1 MNKLKK
7 IIILYLL
14 LGILLM
20 SKEYTKKE
28 LIEIV
33 EKNEKFECV
42 PDKKVIKFEGIN
54 FVGNL
59 DENGKPYGEWKL
71 KNNFIKQC
79 FLDNEILGYE
89 KGRYFS
95 KSNEKMYMIISYEN
109 VNSNVNKNEISI
121 QFFMYEKDG
130 IKSYFLTKRNEKYEM
145 GNKILTVTENIPL
158 YNLVV
163 IK

>member
-1 MNKLKK
+1 M
-7 IIILYLL
+7 
-14 LGILLM
+14 
-20 SKEYTKKE
+20 
-28 LIEIV
+28 
-33 EKNEKFECV
+33 
-42 PDKKVIKFEGIN
+42 
-54 FVGNL
+54 
-59 DENGKPYGEWKL
+59 
-71 KNNFIKQC
+71 
-79 FLDNEILGYE
+79 DNEILGYE